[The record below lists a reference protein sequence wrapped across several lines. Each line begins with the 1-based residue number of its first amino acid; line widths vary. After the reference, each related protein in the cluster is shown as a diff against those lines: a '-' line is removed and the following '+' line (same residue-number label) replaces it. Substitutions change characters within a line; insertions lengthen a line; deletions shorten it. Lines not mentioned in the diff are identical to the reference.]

1 MFDNRNRSRIA
12 CFSHWWTMTSP
23 EASTSATRASP
34 ASNRPTASRTMAAAS
49 ASPAASSLRRS
60 QSSSICD
67 WRSAMRRGYRPAQ
80 YSVPMPDDDDRL
92 DRLHAAIDEL
102 TTLLPRATGP
112 TAGLPGRIADALA
125 GIDER
130 LAAVERM
137 GREQFELD
145 QRLTALDAPVAG
157 LSDRLA
163 AIEEAVGRPRP
174 RGVGDVIRDE
184 LRRRRPGR

>member
-1 MFDNRNRSRIA
+1 MADE
-12 CFSHWWTMTSP
+12 P
-23 EASTSATRASP
+23 ER
-34 ASNRPTASRTMAAAS
+34 
-49 ASPAASSLRRS
+49 
-60 QSSSICD
+60 
-67 WRSAMRRGYRPAQ
+67 
-80 YSVPMPDDDDRL
+80 PDDHDDTEARL
-92 DRLHAAIDEL
+92 DRLQAAIDEL

-145 QRLTALDAPVAG
+145 QRLTALDAAIAG